1 MAKNA
6 KLGLEEHVKKEN
18 PPWGPLFKALALPI
32 LGKKLNFFILTR
44 EP

>member
-18 PPWGPLFKALALPI
+18 PLGPPFRALALPI

>member
-6 KLGLEEHVKKEN
+6 KLGLEEHVKKKIPLG
-18 PPWGPLFKALALPI
+18 PPLRALALPI